1 MSEITIKNTK
11 NLVYLTNTDKITN
24 DITSIV
30 IPHDFAV
37 GFTGVPKNMI
47 ITGDSLFYGDARFE
61 SNLYSR
67 MIVNSNAVKYDNIVK
82 SNTNAMLVGPITVNT
97 GVVLTV
103 ESGALL
109 KII

>member
-1 MSEITIKNTK
+1 MSDITIKNTK
-11 NLVYLTNTDKITN
+11 NVVYLTNTDKITN

-30 IPHDFAV
+30 IPHNFAV

>member
-1 MSEITIKNTK
+1 MSDITIKNTK
-11 NLVYLTNTDKITN
+11 NLVYLTNTDKLTN

-30 IPHDFAV
+30 IPHNFAV

>member
-1 MSEITIKNTK
+1 MSKITTK
-11 NLVYLTNTDKITN
+11 DTKKIVYLTNTDKITN

-30 IPHDFAV
+30 IPHNFAV
-37 GFTGVPKNMI
+37 GFTGVPKKLI
-47 ITGDSLFYGDARFE
+47 ITGESLFHGDARFE

-67 MIVNSNAVKYDNIVK
+67 MLVNSNAVKYDNTIK
-82 SNTNAMLVGPITVNT
+82 ANTNAMLVGPVTVNP

-103 ESGALL
+103 ETNAVL